1 MKYGTFYFWYFCICA
16 FCLMLLSRT
25 VLGTENGQQSYPIG
39 SNTVLNGIMPDRGE
53 TQFYN
58 YSMYYHADKFAG
70 NGGES
75 SVPNFEADALVDA
88 LRVVHTWDI
97 PSGPFELASGI
108 VVPFVHSKL
117 RVPVGSDSRGGL
129 GDIVLH
135 GLYVG
140 YKKPE
145 AGLFSFLAFDFAL
158 PTGSFSEKRIAN
170 TGLNSYGFMPN
181 ANLTWFPNSRTEL
194 SATLGYEINSPNR
207 DTHYHSGNIAFLDW
221 VAGYSVLQNLQIG
234 LQGYALRQTTDDKL
248 NGEAVGDGFRGQV
261 LAIGPQIRY
270 NFSREAGIILKWQ
283 SEIHVRNRPEGDKL
297 WVQFSFP
304 L

>member
-1 MKYGTFYFWYFCICA
+1 MNCAACYSRSAFICVYCSILFSA
-16 FCLMLLSRT
+16 TALA
-25 VLGTENGQQSYPIG
+25 TENGQQSYPIG
-39 SNTVLNGIMPDRGE
+39 SNTVLSGIIPDRGK

-58 YSMYYHADKFAG
+58 YSAYYHADKFAG
-70 NGGES
+70 NHGES
-75 SVPNFEADALVDA
+75 AVPGFKADVLVDA

-117 RVPVGSDSRGGL
+117 SVPVGRDSRGGL

-145 AGLFSFLAFDFAL
+145 TGLFSFLALDFAL
-158 PTGSFSEKRIAN
+158 PTGSFSENRIAN
-170 TGLNSYGFMPN
+170 NGLNTYGFMPN
-181 ANLTWFPNSRTEL
+181 VNLTWFPLPRTEL

-207 DTHYHSGNIAFLDW
+207 ETNYHSGNVAFLDW
-221 VAGYSVLQNLQIG
+221 VAGYSVLPNLQIG

-248 NGEAVGDGFRGQV
+248 NGEIVGEGFRGQV
-261 LAIGPQIRY
+261 FAIGPQVRY

-283 SEIHVRNRPEGDKL
+283 SEFNVRNRPEGDKL